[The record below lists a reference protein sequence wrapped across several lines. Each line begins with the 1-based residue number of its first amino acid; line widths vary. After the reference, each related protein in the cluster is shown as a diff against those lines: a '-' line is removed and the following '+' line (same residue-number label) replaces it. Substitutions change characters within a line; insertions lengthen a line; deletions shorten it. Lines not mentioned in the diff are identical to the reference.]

1 MNYCINLFI
10 IRNVFKNLKGKDI
23 NYQLEFFDLFI
34 QLFLVDSENS
44 EILHQY
50 YLLLFN

>member
-10 IRNVFKNLKGKDI
+10 IRNVFKSLKGKDI

-50 YLLLFN
+50 III